1 MKAKVLTQP
10 KERVRRDSSRSYAC
24 SGITDEQKICSL
36 TVNNAEKL
44 KHIAAGNFVLIA
56 RADETSDQYIIYCT
70 LEKNAKV
77 TCF

>member
-1 MKAKVLTQP
+1 MKAKVPTQP
-10 KERVRRDSSRSYAC
+10 KERLRRDSSRFDAC
-24 SGITDEQKICSL
+24 SGITDEQKFCSL

-44 KHIAAGNFVLIA
+44 KHIAAGNFLLIG
-56 RADETSDQYIIYCT
+56 RADKSSDQYRLYST